1 MTTNRAAWLLS
12 KGAYP
17 FTLDSSEL
25 PQPEADEVVIK
36 NHALAINPID
46 WKVQGGYAVDKF
58 PVVLGGD
65 VAGEIHSVGASVK
78 GLKVGDRVF
87 GQTTYLTN
95 GKITHGG
102 FQHFTAVPTTVV
114 SKIPDNISYS
124 EASVLPIAA
133 STAMVGLYSPDHLG
147 LPLPSLDPKDSGK
160 VIIIWG
166 GSSSVGATAI
176 QLAKASGV
184 SVITTASVHN
194 HEFVKATVGATAA
207 FDHRSPTVVDDI
219 VKAVKSSG
227 KEFAGIYDSIS
238 LKESAEPIGSIFHKL
253 GDSNKKLATVLTDV
267 QGLPDD
273 IKPVFVFSLEVLS
286 KYKDVADHVWGK
298 FLYKGLEAGSIKPLP
313 EPLIVGKGL
322 ESVQKAVDKNK
333 EGVSA
338 KKVVVEL

>member
-1 MTTNRAAWLLS
+1 MSTNRAAWLLS

-46 WKVQGGYAVDKF
+46 WNRLERPSRDSRLATGS
-58 PVVLGGD
+58 L
-65 VAGEIHSVGASVK
+65 
-78 GLKVGDRVF
+78 
-87 GQTTYLTN
+87 
-95 GKITHGG
+95 ITHGG

-114 SKIPDNISYS
+114 IKIPDNISYS

-147 LPLPSLDPKDSGK
+147 LPLPSLHPKDSGK
-160 VIIIWG
+160 IIVIWG
-166 GSSSVGATAI
+166 GSSSVGTTAI

-184 SVITTASVHN
+184 SVITTASAHN
-194 HEFVKATVGATAA
+194 HDFVKSTVGATAA
-207 FDHRSPTVVDDI
+207 FDHRSPAVVDDI
-219 VKAVKSSG
+219 VQAVKSSG

-238 LKESAEPIGSIFHKL
+238 LKESAESIGSIFHKL
-253 GDSNKKLATVLTDV
+253 GGSNKKLATVLTDV

-273 IKPVFVFSLEVLS
+273 IKPVFVFSLEVLN
-286 KYKDVADHVWGK
+286 KYKDIADHVIIPGK
-298 FLYKGLEAGSIKPLP
+298 FLYEGLEAGSIKPLP
-313 EPLIVGKGL
+313 EPLIIGKGL
-322 ESVQKAVDKNK
+322 ESIQKAVDKNK
-333 EGVSA
+333 QGVSA